1 VKAILFTCQHCKA
14 PIAVTKKMKE
24 TKKKGKAAVAEA
36 PDDDDDF

>member
-1 VKAILFTCQHCKA
+1 VKAIVFTCQHCKT

-24 TKKKGKAAVAEA
+24 TKKKKGAVEA